1 MIDLQRVWPF
11 ALAGVVLL
19 ALVILVLL
27 LLLLRRSARTSSF
40 MDAEPEPEPEPV
52 KKAEPAPAPPS
63 AEEKATAKGLAPLAV
78 RLAFGRAGRRLDRA
92 AAGDRHRVPFFLLL
106 GGEGSRDS
114 DLLAN
119 AGLELPF
126 GAPAEAGTDLGQGRG
141 FWFLDRGVVLDL
153 AGDAVLAADGRSS
166 DEGSW
171 RSALNLLQ
179 KLRPKRPVD
188 GVILAVP
195 CRELLEA
202 QRSEAAQEEL
212 AARAGRVYRKLWQ
225 MQQRLGFR
233 LPVYLLVTGCERL
246 SGCASFSGLV

>member
-1 MIDLQRVWPF
+1 MKET
-11 ALAGVVLL
+11 
-19 ALVILVLL
+19 VILPGEKG
-27 LLLLRRSARTSSF
+27 A
-40 MDAEPEPEPEPV
+40 M
-52 KKAEPAPAPPS
+52 KGPAPL
-63 AEEKATAKGLAPLAV
+63 GV
-78 RLAFGRAGRRLDRA
+78 RLAFGRAGKRLDRA
-92 AAGDRHRVPFFLLL
+92 AAGDRHRVPLFLLL
-106 GGEGSRDS
+106 GAVGSRDS

-126 GAPAEAGTDLGQGRG
+126 GAPADAGTDLGQGRG

-153 AGDAVLAADGRSS
+153 AGDAVLSADGRGS

-195 CRELLEA
+195 CRELIEA
-202 QRSEAAQEEL
+202 QRSEAAKEEL
-212 AARAGRVYRKLWQ
+212 TARAGRIYRKLWQ

-246 SGCASFSGLV
+246 SGFASFSGLVPAKLRDEMLGWSSPFGPDAAYRSGWVDEAFTAVGKRM